1 VSAVA
6 TLPEECR
13 SRSEPYRLASLT
25 GRMSAKNRKIVRE
38 PPARGRWLLS
48 FVGSKQTRI
57 YGSGNETKV
66 SNL

>member
-1 VSAVA
+1 MSAVA

-13 SRSEPYRLASLT
+13 SRSEPYRLAALT
-25 GRMSAKNRKIVRE
+25 GAHKRKKIVRE